1 MRRQHQR
8 FVVLKLVL
16 GLVLVPFLGVIRT
29 DTDNAKQ
36 FSARVKNYME
46 LQKQVS
52 SKVPPLATTEVDPAK
67 IAVRTQALAS
77 GIQQRRANAKQ
88 GDLFFPGVAQEFR
101 EIIRKELQGKNGA
114 ATRKAVKTGNPAEEE
129 AGIARIVLAVNAPY
143 PDKAPRSSVP
153 ATILLSLPELPK
165 GLEYRFL
172 GRNLILLDS
181 MSNLIVDYLQ
191 DVVPKVTGG
200 EVQTGRLKAPTG
212 VQVVRP

>member
-1 MRRQHQR
+1 MRRQPDR
-8 FVVLKLVL
+8 VVLRLEFL
-16 GLVLVPFLGVIRT
+16 GLLLVAFVGFARA
-29 DTDNAKQ
+29 DTENAKE
-36 FSARVKNYME
+36 FSARVKAYME

-67 IAVRTQALAS
+67 IVVRTQALAS
-77 GIQQRRANAKQ
+77 GIQKSRANAKQ

-129 AGIARIVLAVNAPY
+129 GGVAKIVLAVNAPY

-172 GRNLILLDS
+172 GRHLILLDS
-181 MSNLIVDYLQ
+181 MSNLIVDYSP
-191 DVVPKVTGG
+191 DVVPK
-200 EVQTGRLKAPTG
+200 A
-212 VQVVRP
+212 

>member
-1 MRRQHQR
+1 MRRQPHR
-8 FVVLKLVL
+8 VVLRLEFL
-16 GLVLVPFLGVIRT
+16 GLVLVAFVGFARA
-29 DTDNAKQ
+29 DTENAKE
-36 FSARVKNYME
+36 FSARVKAYLE

-77 GIQQRRANAKQ
+77 GIQKSRANAKQ
-88 GDLFFPGVAQEFR
+88 GDLFFPGAAQEFR

-114 ATRKAVKTGNPAEEE
+114 ATRKTVKTGNPAEEE
-129 AGIARIVLAVNAPY
+129 PGVAKIVLAVNAPY

-172 GRNLILLDS
+172 GRHLILLDS
-181 MSNLIVDYLQ
+181 MSNLILDYLP
-191 DVVPKVTGG
+191 DVVPKV
-200 EVQTGRLKAPTG
+200 
-212 VQVVRP
+212 